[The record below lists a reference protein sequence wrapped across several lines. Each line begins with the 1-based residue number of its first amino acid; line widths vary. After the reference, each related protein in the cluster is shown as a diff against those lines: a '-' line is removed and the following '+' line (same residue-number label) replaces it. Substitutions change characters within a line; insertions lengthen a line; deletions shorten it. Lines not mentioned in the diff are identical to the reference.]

1 MVASSSDKKSIAI
14 MMSVLI
20 FVIGGTYVISVL
32 ARGYQI
38 NFLNI
43 KNGSVVSATGLL
55 SATSSPKSASV
66 YINDR
71 LISATDDT
79 INLPPGEY
87 KVKIIKDGY
96 LPWEKTIH
104 IKKEVVFQTDTQLYR
119 SVPDLKPIT
128 LTGALNP
135 VLSPDGSKIAYAVAS
150 ASASKDNGLYM
161 IELSDSPLPIGRN
174 SPRQIANNFPG
185 IDWSKFTYTFS
196 PNSQQI
202 LATLKQSNVS
212 YLLSLNSPVTISN
225 LVDVT
230 PRLSLIKDD
239 WAAQDKT
246 IVLSRLDKIP
256 KELRS
261 LIATDSSKHITFNT
275 AENKVLYLSAAD
287 GSLPDHIIPAPP
299 AQSTQNQSRSLK
311 KGSWYVYDI
320 EDDTNFLIGTTDSL
334 INPSWLPNSDN
345 IIYVQNNSIQVIEYD
360 ATNRQTLF
368 AGSFTPDVVYPWSD
382 GSRIVTLIAPYT
394 GADVNLYAIT

>member
-1 MVASSSDKKSIAI
+1 
-14 MMSVLI
+14 
-20 FVIGGTYVISVL
+20 
-32 ARGYQI
+32 
-38 NFLNI
+38 
-43 KNGSVVSATGLL
+43 
-55 SATSSPKSASV
+55 
-66 YINDR
+66 
-71 LISATDDT
+71 
-79 INLPPGEY
+79 
-87 KVKIIKDGY
+87 
-96 LPWEKTIH
+96 
-104 IKKEVVFQTDTQLYR
+104 
-119 SVPDLKPIT
+119 
-128 LTGALNP
+128 
-135 VLSPDGSKIAYAVAS
+135 
-150 ASASKDNGLYM
+150 
-161 IELSDSPLPIGRN
+161 
-174 SPRQIANNFPG
+174 
-185 IDWSKFTYTFS
+185 
-196 PNSQQI
+196 
-202 LATLKQSNVS
+202 

-246 IVLSRLDKIP
+246 IVLSRLDKVP
-256 KELRS
+256 KELRN
-261 LIATDSSKHITFNT
+261 LIATDSSRHITFNT
-275 AENKVLYLSAAD
+275 AENKVLYLTAAD

-394 GADVNLYAIT
+394 GADVNLYAITIR